1 MKSSQFINFDND
13 VLRRFILFQ
22 QQQPKVDRKAVIQK
36 LKNWISRF
44 RIWPHVVLHL
54 VIWHHHPYPHIQYEL
69 EEMFIEKVKNVS
81 RLQILPFSRQINV
94 CKT

>member
-36 LKNWISRF
+36 LKN
-44 RIWPHVVLHL
+44 
-54 VIWHHHPYPHIQYEL
+54 
-69 EEMFIEKVKNVS
+69 
-81 RLQILPFSRQINV
+81 
-94 CKT
+94 

>member
-1 MKSSQFINFDND
+1 MKSSQFINFDTD

-22 QQQPKVDRKAVIQK
+22 QQQPKVDRKAVISIMTSRSFTPS
-36 LKNWISRF
+36 NMTPPPISSHSQLF
-44 RIWPHVVLHL
+44 FFYLS
-54 VIWHHHPYPHIQYEL
+54 QYEL

>member
-1 MKSSQFINFDND
+1 MTSRSFTPSNMTPPPISSHSQ
-13 VLRRFILFQ
+13 LFFFY
-22 QQQPKVDRKAVIQK
+22 
-36 LKNWISRF
+36 LS
-44 RIWPHVVLHL
+44 
-54 VIWHHHPYPHIQYEL
+54 QYEL